1 MRVVKRY
8 PNRKLYDTQSRRYI
22 TLSEIGAFIQAGE
35 EVQVVDNQTGDDLT
49 DITLTQV
56 IVARAR
62 RQATTLPRSVLA
74 HLIGAGSFH
83 SGSWREQ
90 IEPTIERLRADG
102 ELSAAGADQLRDL
115 VGRSP
120 VRTIALPGVV
130 ERQMEA
136 TLRRMNLPS
145 KSDMLCLRSR
155 LDDLARQ
162 LEGMEQQKVKH
173 KDNV

>member
-1 MRVVKRY
+1 M
-8 PNRKLYDTQSRRYI
+8 P
-22 TLSEIGAFIQAGE
+22 
-35 EVQVVDNQTGDDLT
+35 
-49 DITLTQV
+49 
-56 IVARAR
+56 
-62 RQATTLPRSVLA
+62 
-74 HLIGAGSFH
+74 

-90 IEPTIERLRADG
+90 IEPTIERLRVEG

-115 VGRSP
+115 LGRSP